1 MAKMEQELVEAGAIE
16 RDRPGADTSF
26 IYDKKGKTRGK
37 QRVLEDDDD
46 DANIDY
52 AIAKNMLESLKSQ
65 GAMAGPAGNLLS
77 SMGIKMP
84 RDEADEDED
93 DDTKQK
99 K

>member
-26 IYDKKGKTRGK
+26 IYDKKGRSTGK
-37 QRVLEDDDD
+37 QRVLEDDG
-46 DANIDY
+46 DASVDY
-52 AIAKNMLESLKSQ
+52 TVAKNMLESLKSQ

-84 RDEADEDED
+84 RDDDEDED
-93 DDTKQK
+93 DKNGK